1 MTEPAELLERLTKFR
16 AAWVARGWSWDNRF
30 DCVASTFN
38 LEEAERAREL
48 ILAVLPDEHD
58 AKSIGNAPP
67 LYQRV
72 AKATGGV
79 RSDQLLFGA
88 GSESI
93 IAFGLWWPW
102 GGEVSNR
109 ISLRVGLAGRVS
121 SEHTFELRKVFNTFD

>member
-1 MTEPAELLERLTKFR
+1 MTQPAELLERLREFK

-38 LEEAERAREL
+38 LEEADRAREL
-48 ILAVLPDEHD
+48 VLRVLPNEHD
-58 AKSIGNAPP
+58 SRSIGAAPE

-72 AKATGGV
+72 ATSTGGV
-79 RSDQLLFGA
+79 RSDQVLFGA
-88 GSESI
+88 GTDHL

-121 SEHTFELRKVFNTFD
+121 SEHTFELRKLFNAFD